1 MTNKSDST
9 KYSQKLR
16 ESHFAFDADSGY
28 WRQFG
33 FGIVCVYNSD
43 LRRVGGFD
51 TSIIGWGKED
61 VDLYEKFIKSNIT
74 IFRTVDPGLVHVFHR
89 IECDSSLS
97 DEQMIMC
104 MGSKATS
111 ISSQRVL
118 ANLIFEKKVNLIEP
132 RLEMN
137 SPKTPI
143 NKALVNKINKKN
155 FPLDNH

>member
-1 MTNKSDST
+1 MTNKTDTT
-9 KYSQKLR
+9 KFTQKLR
-16 ESHFAFDADSGY
+16 ESHFSFDADSGY

-61 VDLYEKFIKSNIT
+61 VDLYEKFIKSNVT

-89 IECDSSLS
+89 IDCDSSLS
-97 DEQMIMC
+97 DDQMIMC

-118 ANLIFEKKVNLIEP
+118 ANLIFEKKLDLIEP
-132 RLEMN
+132 RIEVT
-137 SPKTPI
+137 SPKTAV
-143 NKALVNKINKKN
+143 NKLLVNKINKN
-155 FPLDNH
+155 NIPLDNH

>member
-1 MTNKSDST
+1 MTNKSDTT
-9 KYSQKLR
+9 KHSQKLR
-16 ESHFAFDADSGY
+16 ESHFSFDTDFGY

-61 VDLYEKFIKSNIT
+61 VDLFEKFIKSNIT

-104 MGSKATS
+104 LGSKSTS

-118 ANLIFEKKVNLIEP
+118 ANLIFERKINLIEP
-132 RLEMN
+132 KLDVA
-137 SPKTPI
+137 SPKTVI
-143 NKALVNKINKKN
+143 NKLLVNKINKN
-155 FPLDNH
+155 NVPLDNH

>member
-1 MTNKSDST
+1 MTTKSNTT
-9 KYSQKLR
+9 KLFQKLR
-16 ESHFAFDADSGY
+16 KSHFSFDADSGY

-51 TSIIGWGKED
+51 TSIVGWGKED
-61 VDLYEKFIKSNIT
+61 VDLYEKFIKSNVT

-89 IECDSSLS
+89 IDCDSSLS
-97 DEQMIMC
+97 DDQMIMC

-118 ANLIFEKKVNLIEP
+118 ANLIFEKKLDLIEP
-132 RLEMN
+132 RIEVT
-137 SPKTPI
+137 SPKTAV
-143 NKALVNKINKKN
+143 NKLLVNKINKN
-155 FPLDNH
+155 NIPLDNH

>member
-1 MTNKSDST
+1 MTNKSDT
-9 KYSQKLR
+9 AKHSQKLR
-16 ESHFAFDADSGY
+16 ESHFSFDTDSGY

-104 MGSKATS
+104 LGSKSTS

-118 ANLIFEKKVNLIEP
+118 ANLIFERKINLIEP
-132 RLEMN
+132 KHEVA
-137 SPKTPI
+137 SPKTVI
-143 NKALVNKINKKN
+143 NKLLVNKINKN
-155 FPLDNH
+155 NVPLDNH